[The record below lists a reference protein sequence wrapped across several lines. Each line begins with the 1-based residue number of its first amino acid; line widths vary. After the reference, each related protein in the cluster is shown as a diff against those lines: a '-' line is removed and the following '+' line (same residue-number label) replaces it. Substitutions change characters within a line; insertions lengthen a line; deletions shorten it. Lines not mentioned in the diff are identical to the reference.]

1 MITMLGFILA
11 AISLII
17 VLSVFA
23 INRKNIKK
31 SPRKHWMIWAGLI
44 ILPASLFWIGYE
56 SSVLSFNMQTRSW
69 QAAPGVILKSEVS
82 GERAI
87 HPAITVRYTAGDV
100 IHSFTT
106 DLFAPGFGVRSN
118 RRDQAEKLVAEYP
131 AGDTVTVYV
140 NPDNLLQAR
149 IHPGP
154 AWNHYLRV
162 GLAML
167 FTSLGFWLIL
177 VYLGSRGEK
186 EAFQR

>member
-1 MITMLGFILA
+1 MMSMLGFLLA
-11 AISLII
+11 ATALMI
-17 VLSVFA
+17 VLIVFF
-23 INRKNIKK
+23 INRRNIKIT
-31 SPRKHWMIWAGLI
+31 PRKHWMIWAGII

-56 SSVLSFNMQTRSW
+56 SSALSFNMQTRSW
-69 QAAPGVILKSEVS
+69 EATPGVILKSEVS

-87 HPAITVRYTAGDV
+87 HPAITVRYAVGEVT
-100 IHSFTT
+100 HSFTT

-131 AGDTVTVYV
+131 TGDTVTVYV
-140 NPDNLLQAR
+140 NPDNPIQAR

-154 AWNHYLRV
+154 AWNNYLRV

-167 FTSLGFWLIL
+167 FTGFGFWLIL